1 MLVCRNWIRHALTAS
16 TVAALV
22 AAVPAAAIASD
33 AIAHPEGT
41 LKLAS
46 RQLVSGSTVLIRGEM
61 FAERGKLQLL
71 LVSVAGRF
79 QLGDVTADS
88 VGGFAES
95 LEIPANLALGTYRLV
110 AIATD
115 EDEVASLNVELL
127 AAAPEA
133 DEENEHAGAG
143 AGGGA
148 GAANHSEDGEHA
160 EAAEPTDKPL
170 SLDRAGSPLVT
181 GGAVVAILF
190 AFVTGGLLLRRPQ
203 GVA

>member
-1 MLVCRNWIRHALTAS
+1 MLVYRNWTRHVLTAS
-16 TVAALV
+16 AVAALV
-22 AAVPAAAIASD
+22 AAAPAVAVANGAM
-33 AIAHPEGT
+33 AHPEGT

-79 QLGDVTADS
+79 ELGEVTADS

-95 LEIPANLALGTYRLV
+95 LEVPANLALGAYRLV

-133 DEENEHAGAG
+133 DEENEHAEA
-143 AGGGA
+143 GA

-160 EAAEPTDKPL
+160 EAAEPTDEPL

-181 GGAVVAILF
+181 GSAVVAILL
-190 AFVTGGLLLRRPQ
+190 ALVTGGLLLRKPQ
-203 GVA
+203 GVT

>member
-1 MLVCRNWIRHALTAS
+1 MSVYRNWIRHVLTVN
-16 TVAALV
+16 TVAALI
-22 AAVPAAAIASD
+22 AAMPAAAIAGD
-33 AIAHPEGT
+33 AIVHPEGT
-41 LKLAS
+41 LKLAT

-79 QLGDVTADS
+79 QLGEVTADS

-95 LEIPANLALGTYRLV
+95 LEIPANLALGAYRLV

-133 DEENEHAGAG
+133 DEENEHAGA
-143 AGGGA
+143 GA

-190 AFVTGGLLLRRPQ
+190 ALVTGGLLLRRPQ

>member
-1 MLVCRNWIRHALTAS
+1 MSVCRNWIRQALTLS
-16 TVAALV
+16 SLAALV
-22 AAVPAAAIASD
+22 ATVPAAAIARD

-41 LKLAS
+41 LKLAE

-71 LVSVAGRF
+71 LVGVTGRF
-79 QLGDVTADS
+79 QLGDVSADS

-95 LEIPANLALGTYRLV
+95 FDVPADVDVGAYRLV
-110 AIATD
+110 AIAAD
-115 EDEVASLNVELL
+115 GDEVASLNVELL

-133 DEENEHAGAG
+133 VEENGQE
-143 AGGGA
+143 
-148 GAANHSEDGEHA
+148 GAASHSEDGEHA
-160 EAAEPTDKPL
+160 EAAEPTDEPL

-190 AFVTGGLLLRRPQ
+190 AFVTGGLLLRRSQ
-203 GVA
+203 SIG

>member
-1 MLVCRNWIRHALTAS
+1 MSVYRNWIRHALTVS
-16 TVAALV
+16 TLAALV

-79 QLGDVTADS
+79 QLGEVTADP

-95 LEIPANLALGTYRLV
+95 FEIPANLALGTYRLV

-127 AAAPEA
+127 AAAPDA
-133 DEENEHAGAG
+133 DEENEHA
-143 AGGGA
+143 GA

-160 EAAEPTDKPL
+160 EAAEPTDEPL

-203 GVA
+203 SIG

>member
-1 MLVCRNWIRHALTAS
+1 MSVYGNWTRHVLTAS
-16 TVAALV
+16 AVAALV
-22 AAVPAAAIASD
+22 AAAPAVAVANGAM
-33 AIAHPEGT
+33 AHPEGT

-79 QLGDVTADS
+79 QLGEVTADS

-95 LEIPANLALGTYRLV
+95 LEVPANLALGAYRLV

-143 AGGGA
+143 AG
-148 GAANHSEDGEHA
+148 AANHSEDGEHA
-160 EAAEPTDKPL
+160 EAPEPTDEPL

-181 GGAVVAILF
+181 GGAVVAILL
-190 AFVTGGLLLRRPQ
+190 ALVTGGLLLRRPQ
-203 GVA
+203 GVT

>member
-1 MLVCRNWIRHALTAS
+1 MSVYENWTRHVLTAS
-16 TVAALV
+16 AVAALV
-22 AAVPAAAIASD
+22 AAAPAVAVANGAM
-33 AIAHPEGT
+33 AHPEGT

-79 QLGDVTADS
+79 QLGEVTADS

-95 LEIPANLALGTYRLV
+95 LEVPANLALGAYRLV

-115 EDEVASLNVELL
+115 DDEVASLNVELL
-127 AAAPEA
+127 AAAPDA
-133 DEENEHAGAG
+133 DEEHEHAGE
-143 AGGGA
+143 
-148 GAANHSEDGEHA
+148 ANHPDDGEHTD
-160 EAAEPTDKPL
+160 AAEPTDEPL

-181 GGAVVAILF
+181 GGAVVAILL
-190 AFVTGGLLLRRPQ
+190 ALVTGGLLLRRPQ
-203 GVA
+203 GVT

>member
-1 MLVCRNWIRHALTAS
+1 MLVYRNWTRHVLTAS
-16 TVAALV
+16 AVAALV
-22 AAVPAAAIASD
+22 AAAPAVAVANGAM
-33 AIAHPEGT
+33 AHPEGT

-79 QLGDVTADS
+79 QLGEVTADS

-95 LEIPANLALGTYRLV
+95 LEVPANLALGAYRLV

-143 AGGGA
+143 AG
-148 GAANHSEDGEHA
+148 AANHSEDGEHA
-160 EAAEPTDKPL
+160 EAAAPTDEPL

-181 GGAVVAILF
+181 GGAVVAILL
-190 AFVTGGLLLRRPQ
+190 ALVTGGLLLRRPQ
-203 GVA
+203 GVT

>member
-1 MLVCRNWIRHALTAS
+1 MPVYRNWIRHVLTAS

-22 AAVPAAAIASD
+22 AAVPAAAIANG

-41 LKLAS
+41 LKLAT
-46 RQLVSGSTVLIRGEM
+46 RRLVSGSTVLIRGEM
-61 FAERGKLQLL
+61 FAERGKLRLL

-79 QLGDVTADS
+79 QLGEVTADS

-95 LEIPANLALGTYRLV
+95 LEIPTNLALGAYRLV

-133 DEENEHAGAG
+133 DEENGH
-143 AGGGA
+143 
-148 GAANHSEDGEHA
+148 GEHA
-160 EAAEPTDKPL
+160 EAAEPTDEPL

-190 AFVTGGLLLRRPQ
+190 AVVTGGLLLRRPQ
-203 GVA
+203 GIG

>member
-1 MLVCRNWIRHALTAS
+1 MSVYRNWIRHVLTVS
-16 TVAALV
+16 TLAALV
-22 AAVPAAAIASD
+22 AAVPAAAIAGD
-33 AIAHPEGT
+33 AIVHPEGT
-41 LKLAS
+41 LKLAT

-79 QLGDVTADS
+79 QLGEVTADS

-127 AAAPEA
+127 AAAPDA
-133 DEENEHAGAG
+133 NLENEHAGD
-143 AGGGA
+143 
-148 GAANHSEDGEHA
+148 ANHSDDGEHA
-160 EAAEPTDKPL
+160 EAAEPTDEPL

-181 GGAVVAILF
+181 GGAVVAILL
-190 AFVTGGLLLRRPQ
+190 ALVTGGLLLRRPQ
-203 GVA
+203 GVT

>member
-1 MLVCRNWIRHALTAS
+1 MLVCKNWIRHVLTAS
-16 TVAALV
+16 TVAALG
-22 AAVPAAAIASD
+22 AAAPAV
-33 AIAHPEGT
+33 AVANGAMAHPEGT

-79 QLGDVTADS
+79 QLGEVTADS

-95 LEIPANLALGTYRLV
+95 LEVPANLALGAYRLV

-143 AGGGA
+143 AG
-148 GAANHSEDGEHA
+148 AANHSEDGEHA
-160 EAAEPTDKPL
+160 EAGEPTDEPL

-190 AFVTGGLLLRRPQ
+190 ALVTGGLLLRKPEE
-203 GVA
+203 AA

>member
-1 MLVCRNWIRHALTAS
+1 MLVYRNWTRHVLTAS
-16 TVAALV
+16 AVAALV
-22 AAVPAAAIASD
+22 AAAPAVAVANGAM
-33 AIAHPEGT
+33 AHPEGT

-61 FAERGKLQLL
+61 FAERGKLRLL
-71 LVSVAGRF
+71 LVGVAGRF
-79 QLGDVTADS
+79 KLGEVTADS

-95 LEIPANLALGTYRLV
+95 LEVPSNLALGAYRLV

-143 AGGGA
+143 AG
-148 GAANHSEDGEHA
+148 AANHSEDGEHA
-160 EAAEPTDKPL
+160 EAGEPTDEPL

-190 AFVTGGLLLRRPQ
+190 ALVTGGLLLRKPEE
-203 GVA
+203 AA